1 MERALGLAVQLG
13 SGGGG
18 RGVVGQPVAIRVTE
32 PFHGFD
38 LYLEDDCSHAETNGL
53 RWGIY

>member
-1 MERALGLAVQLG
+1 VERGLVLAAQLS

-32 PFHGFD
+32 PPQGFD
-38 LYLEDDCSHAETNGL
+38 LYLEDDC
-53 RWGIY
+53 